1 MLKEREE
8 IKAVADMLLK
18 NSRIYSKY
26 ESGSDDNLAYRYNV
40 FTLKILYQLIWNTTI
55 DLEKRNLYFQI
66 LYRLLHPFY
75 RRIGMV
81 DRKYLKYLDN
91 MSSTI
96 YSLIVAIENIMI
108 NAKEPLYQE
117 AVKLFKEDVDFIN
130 RLRDDIHKLSPD
142 TDDIC
147 WLSFYELK
155 NGPVIAS
162 QTSHIKL
169 TNMMLRL
176 YLGERFQDELGV
188 MLNIRQSCKS
198 TDEQIQNMHNPTIS
212 LHEFKKILYNTY
224 NMYYQQLMDKIDSE
238 EIVKYDSKGN
248 IKDTII
254 DMINTNSFVNDTGV
268 LPVADLSMYKFE
280 ETPYGRIIE
289 FKHRHISTTYNLLF
303 R

>member
-1 MLKEREE
+1 M
-8 IKAVADMLLK
+8 
-18 NSRIYSKY
+18 
-26 ESGSDDNLAYRYNV
+26 
-40 FTLKILYQLIWNTTI
+40 W
-55 DLEKRNLYFQI
+55 
-66 LYRLLHPFY
+66 
-75 RRIGMV
+75 
-81 DRKYLKYLDN
+81 
-91 MSSTI
+91 
-96 YSLIVAIENIMI
+96 
-108 NAKEPLYQE
+108 
-117 AVKLFKEDVDFIN
+117 
-130 RLRDDIHKLSPD
+130 
-142 TDDIC
+142 
-147 WLSFYELK
+147 
-155 NGPVIAS
+155 
-162 QTSHIKL
+162 
-169 TNMMLRL
+169 
-176 YLGERFQDELGV
+176 
-188 MLNIRQSCKS
+188 NIRQSCKS